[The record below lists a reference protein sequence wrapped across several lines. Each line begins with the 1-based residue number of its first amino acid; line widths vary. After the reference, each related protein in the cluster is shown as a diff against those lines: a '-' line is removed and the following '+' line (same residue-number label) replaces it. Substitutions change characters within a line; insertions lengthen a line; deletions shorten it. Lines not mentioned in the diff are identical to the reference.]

1 MSWCAEIFHR
11 AGLWAA
17 VAVPKGFAAC
27 PPPALR
33 APPLP
38 PQSPWPL
45 RLLRCWRQGG
55 APMRFA
61 EVKEEPAQ
69 QAGDTQQNVW
79 VPRLMVVI
87 ALVFGFAGAAQALQ
101 VTDDRG
107 VTITLAA
114 APQRIVSLLPSLAE
128 TVCEL
133 GRCDRIVG
141 VDRYSTYPASLQKLP
156 QVGGGLDP
164 NIEMIVALKP
174 DVVLMAK
181 SSRAGERLE
190 SLGVKVFAL
199 EPKTHADV
207 QRVMLKLGQL
217 LDVPDAQRIWRA
229 IDAGVSAA
237 AQSLPPKARGA
248 KVYFEVNEGPYAAGE
263 SSFIGETLTRLG
275 AKNIVPAKLGPFPK
289 LNPEF
294 IVRANPDVILIG
306 QRSAGALMA
315 RPGWQSIRALR
326 ENRVCI
332 FPTEEA
338 NVLVRPGPRMAEAA
352 RIMAK
357 CLETKSPA
365 NGGKP

>member
-1 MSWCAEIFHR
+1 MTPHLSSRLLRLLQRPRSEL
-11 AGLWAA
+11 AGRSA
-17 VAVPKGFAAC
+17 PC

-38 PQSPWPL
+38 AQNAQPT
-45 RLLRCWRQGG
+45 
-55 APMRFA
+55 RFLA
-61 EVKEEPAQ
+61 VLAF
-69 QAGDTQQNVW
+69 AFM
-79 VPRLMVVI
+79 L
-87 ALVFGFAGAAQALQ
+87 ALPNAANALQ

-107 VTITLAA
+107 VSITLPA
-114 APQRIVSLLPSLAE
+114 APQRIVSLLPSLSE
-128 TVCEL
+128 SVCEL
-133 GRCDRIVG
+133 DQCQRIVG
-141 VDRYSTYPASLQKLP
+141 VDRYSNYPANLQKLP

-190 SLGVKVFAL
+190 ALGLKVVAL

-207 QRVMLKLGQL
+207 QRVVLKLGQL
-217 LDVPDAQRIWRA
+217 LEVPDAARIWRA

-237 AQSLPPKARGA
+237 AQSLPANVRGT
-248 KVYFEVNEGPYAAGE
+248 KVYFEVNQGPYAAGE

-275 AKNIVPAKLGPFPK
+275 VKNIVPAKLGPFPK
-289 LNPEF
+289 LNPEY

-306 QRSAGALMA
+306 QRSADGLMA
-315 RPGWQSIRALR
+315 RPGWHSIRALR
-326 ENRVCI
+326 EQRICI

-352 RIMAK
+352 RIMAR
-357 CLETKSPA
+357 CLEKVAP
-365 NGGKP
+365 GKPAGAKP